1 MHERPGGS
9 TVSKNDL
16 QTGEQLHMLRNSS
29 SIHEGDN
36 KCSEYVYLR
45 KNSDGFLGDVADTFS
60 PDVAGFE
67 FCNTPGNCS
76 DAASPFNEARL
87 GGSGS

>member
-1 MHERPGGS
+1 MG
-9 TVSKNDL
+9 
-16 QTGEQLHMLRNSS
+16 QLRNSS

-45 KNSDGFLGDVADTFS
+45 KNSDGFLGDVAYTFS

-67 FCNTPGNCS
+67 FCNTPLMKLDIYLFIGQ
-76 DAASPFNEARL
+76 
-87 GGSGS
+87 